1 MCCRRAGIHSLGL
14 YVELSP
20 MERAGTFASPLQPMG
35 ITRSWAEN
43 LLSSNV
49 GLNFLFFSFF
59 LATPYQGSP
68 INDSFLS
75 RCQYG
80 CMHRGIHQ

>member
-59 LATPYQGSP
+59 WL
-68 INDSFLS
+68 
-75 RCQYG
+75 
-80 CMHRGIHQ
+80 HRTREVP